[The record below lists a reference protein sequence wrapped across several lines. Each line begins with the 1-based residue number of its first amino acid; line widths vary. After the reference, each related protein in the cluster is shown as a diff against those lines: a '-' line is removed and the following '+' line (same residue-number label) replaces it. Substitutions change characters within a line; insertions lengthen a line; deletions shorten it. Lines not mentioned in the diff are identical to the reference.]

1 MQQPFYYW
9 SHLPNFL
16 DRVAQQGILKY
27 QTVSLPIKLSQK
39 KNYETFNIWNVDGYE
54 NFSELR
60 KLWLWEWGFFK
71 LDVADEIAAIVG
83 KCRQN
88 EISKKVQ
95 YNMQNFIAKK
105 GKTLWNK
112 ITQRAYGKPLNHL
125 TYLINLVRQ
134 NKMHS
139 QFWKNEK
146 NFIETRQ
153 KICL

>member
-9 SHLPNFL
+9 SYLPNFL

-88 EISKKVQ
+88 EIFKKVQ